1 MTGKGRAAAG
11 DATAAVVDA
20 TTAGPAAAGPAFVAP
35 RARRSLVERG
45 CELNSAISDTT
56 RMKMIKV
63 LASNP
68 EHSVSVSDVARI
80 LGISQ
85 PAATKQLRVL
95 HSAGLVRYKRIGRA
109 VYYSVDEETVA
120 EYHRIIEYAFAHAH
134 TPCVNGY
141 DCDTCPYRETC
152 V

>member
-1 MTGKGRAAAG
+1 MTAEGRDSRVG
-11 DATAAVVDA
+11 SV
-20 TTAGPAAAGPAFVAP
+20 AAAGPVAAPAAIAP
-35 RARRSLVERG
+35 RARRGLVERG
-45 CELNSAISDTT
+45 CELNSAISDPT

-63 LASNP
+63 LASHP

-95 HSAGLVRYKRIGRA
+95 HGAGLVRYKRIGRA